1 MNLSSF
7 SFSEFCTLEE
17 HELGRIVYM
26 KDIVLYEAVPTKF
39 DSYSSDFYFI
49 FYKFSN
55 LINRQVYKNTTV
67 TRLRSS

>member
-1 MNLSSF
+1 
-7 SFSEFCTLEE
+7 
-17 HELGRIVYM
+17 M

-67 TRLRSS
+67 THLRSS